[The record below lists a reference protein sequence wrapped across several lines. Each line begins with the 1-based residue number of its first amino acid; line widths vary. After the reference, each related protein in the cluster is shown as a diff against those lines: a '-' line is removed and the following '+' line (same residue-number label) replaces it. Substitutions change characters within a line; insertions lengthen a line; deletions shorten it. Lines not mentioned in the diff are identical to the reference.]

1 MSEFTSGHI
10 LRAEDRDIVRKY
22 AVEGSVIMQL
32 NEQFIAYLTSDVYN
46 QLPVPEHIQ
55 QLSQEAP
62 VLYFYNFED
71 HEWGYR
77 LIYRETETAKLHIAY
92 EYEEEIISKT
102 AMGRYPEKSF
112 RELLFGGTLQKIR
125 EELEAGSLFEEKLEE
140 LFDDSRPEEFQLLGA
155 SGTQIEKLREIL
167 NINFINHDINE
178 GMELSDEFKQALG
191 IEEMSFIRHEHIV
204 ESKRYDEIF

>member
-10 LRAEDRDIVRKY
+10 LRAEDRDFVRKH

-46 QLPVPEHIQ
+46 QQPVPEHIQ
-55 QLSQEAP
+55 RLSQEAP

-77 LIYRETETAKLHIAY
+77 LIHKGTVVAALHIAY
-92 EYEEEIISKT
+92 DYEEAIISNV
-102 AMGRYPEKSF
+102 AIERYPEKSF
-112 RELLFGGTLQKIR
+112 RELLFGGVLQKVR

-140 LFDDSRPEEFQLLGA
+140 LFNDSRPEQFQLLGA
-155 SGTQIEKLREIL
+155 SGAQIEKLREIL

-178 GMELSDEFKQALG
+178 GMELSDEFKQILG
-191 IEEMSFIRHEHIV
+191 IEEMSFIRHERIV
-204 ESKRYDEIF
+204 ESERYDEIF

>member
-10 LRAEDRDIVRKY
+10 LRVEDRDIVRKH

-32 NEQFIAYLTSDVYN
+32 NEHFIAYLTSDVYN
-46 QLPVPEHIQ
+46 QEPVPGHILG
-55 QLSQEAP
+55 LSQEAP

-77 LIYRETETAKLHIAY
+77 LIHKGAEVAKLHIAY
-92 EYEEEIISKT
+92 EYEEAIISSI
-102 AMGRYPEKSF
+102 AIERYPEKSF
-112 RELLFGGTLQKIR
+112 RELLFGGILQKVR

-140 LFDDSRPEEFQLLGA
+140 LFNDSRPGQFQLLGA
-155 SGTQIEKLREIL
+155 SAAQIEKLRDIL

-178 GMELSDEFKQALG
+178 GMELTDEFKQAIG
-191 IEEMSFIRHEHIV
+191 IEEMSFIRHERVV
-204 ESKRYDEIF
+204 ESEQYDEIF

>member
-10 LRAEDRDIVRKY
+10 LRTEDKDIVRRY

-32 NEQFIAYLTSDVYN
+32 NERFIAYLTSDVYN
-46 QLPVPEHIQ
+46 QEPVPEHIRL
-55 QLSQEAP
+55 LSQEAP

-77 LIYRETETAKLHIAY
+77 LIYRGTEAAKLHIAY
-92 EYEEEIISKT
+92 EYEEAIISSV
-102 AMGRYPEKSF
+102 AMERYPEKSF
-112 RELLFGGTLQKIR
+112 RELLFGGILQKIR

-140 LFDDSRPEEFQLLGA
+140 LFNDSRPEEFRLLGA
-155 SGTQIEKLREIL
+155 SGAQIEKLREIL

-191 IEEMSFIRHEHIV
+191 MEEMSFIRHERIV
-204 ESKRYDEIF
+204 ESERYDEIF